1 MVKIFKKYGEILEIG
16 LHLTIDGG
24 WFTGKGFVT
33 LHKKNDTIYEELT
46 PQIAS
51 WDEEVKLHLFY

>member
-1 MVKIFKKYGEILEIG
+1 
-16 LHLTIDGG
+16 
-24 WFTGKGFVT
+24 

-51 WDEEVKLHLFY
+51 WDEEVKLHLFYWLWWKNW